1 MKPTPQT
8 LQQIERAIRKIADK
22 FPASATALL
31 TDIHLQVKPESGE
44 LLAYNDDDQ
53 ELTRVV
59 VEQWMNQSDELYEKA
74 AEQIRTCLQELRE
87 DVVDHIS
94 IMRPYFFV
102 LIDEDHETIR
112 DLYLVDDDT
121 MILSGNLMEGFEK
134 ELDQFFEQLMK
145 E

>member
-22 FPASATALL
+22 FPASATEVL
-31 TDIHLQVKPESGE
+31 TDIHLQVKPDSGE
-44 LLAYNDDDQ
+44 LLVYNEDDQ

-59 VEQWMNQSDELYEKA
+59 VEQWMNQSDELYEQA
-74 AEQIRTCLQELRE
+74 AEQLRNSLQKLHSEVI
-87 DVVDHIS
+87 DGMS
-94 IMRPYFFV
+94 IMRPYCFV
-102 LIDEDHETIR
+102 LVDEDHETIR

-145 E
+145 K

>member
-22 FPASATALL
+22 FPTSGTAVL

-59 VEQWMNQSDELYEKA
+59 VEQWMNQSEELYEHA
-74 AEQIRTCLQELRE
+74 TEQLRTCLQKLRCE
-87 DVVDHIS
+87 VIDRMN
-94 IMRPYFFV
+94 IMHPYCFV
-102 LIDEDHETIR
+102 LVDEEHETLSDI
-112 DLYLVDDDT
+112 YLVDDET

-134 ELDQFFEQLMK
+134 DLDKFFEELMK
-145 E
+145 K

>member
-22 FPASATALL
+22 FPASATAVL

-44 LLAYNDDDQ
+44 LLAFNDDDQ

-59 VEQWMNQSDELYEKA
+59 VEQWMNQSDELYEQA
-74 AEQIRTCLQELRE
+74 AEQLRTCLQKLRCE
-87 DVVDHIS
+87 VVDQIS
-94 IMRPYFFV
+94 IMRPYCFV
-102 LIDEDHETIR
+102 LVDEDHETLSDI
-112 DLYLVDDDT
+112 YLVDDET

-134 ELDQFFEQLMK
+134 DLDLFFEQLMK
-145 E
+145 K